1 MNNHEK
7 GNNIIPVNILSKNS
21 PKTLQVL
28 VILTWNYLW
37 SDKQS
42 DQSLHWL
49 HLLEALHYGRPALSI
64 LELLK
69 HILRVSESRGNY
81 GTFKFNS
88 CIFLFNFGC
97 RTVKDMVHL

>member
-7 GNNIIPVNILSKNS
+7 GNNIINILSKIS
-21 PKTLQVL
+21 SKTSQLL
-28 VILTWNYLW
+28 VISTWNYLW

-64 LELLK
+64 LE
-69 HILRVSESRGNY
+69 
-81 GTFKFNS
+81 
-88 CIFLFNFGC
+88 
-97 RTVKDMVHL
+97 